1 MRQCGC
7 APAPALAVR
16 GRQRKGEG
24 DGVGAHPHPHLA
36 AREMAGRGRRG
47 PRRAREGGCGHAGG
61 KRGRQCRRDWDRLG
75 TARLQER
82 NDGKGV
88 S

>member
-1 MRQCGC
+1 MRWCVH
-7 APAPALAVR
+7 APAPAPAVR
-16 GRQRKGEG
+16 GRWRKGEG
-24 DGVGAHPHPHLA
+24 DGVGAHTHPHLA
-36 AREMAGRGRRG
+36 AREMVGRGRRG
-47 PRRAREGGCGHAGG
+47 PRRAREGKRGHTGG
-61 KRGRQCRRDWDRLG
+61 KRGRQCRRDWDRVG